1 MLNSLLDTLT
11 GHFSGSRALQIAT
24 EIQRTDRW
32 SSWHRYRETADYCV
46 ATMRAAGLTAEW
58 RELPSDGKT
67 VCGDWIMPRAWDA
80 HAARLWLLR
89 DGASELICD
98 YEVEPCCLAM
108 WSSPTPPGG
117 ADYEVVHLDRA
128 DQESAFLGVDL
139 RGRILFT
146 GSPARVAKPIASRL
160 GAMGIISDAASR
172 HGRREAFE
180 LPDAV
185 TWENSWKDRAQG
197 GWGCAAADRECFAFL
212 LSPRQ
217 GVHFRGWLRSQSA
230 PRVRALVATDLYEGT
245 TPAVTGFLPG
255 TTGEQ
260 VVAVGHL
267 FEQGA
272 VDNASGPAVI
282 MEGLRALR
290 ELIDAGR
297 LPRPRRTIRAL
308 FAVECAG
315 TYGCV
320 ELQPE
325 LLAGAVAGVNV
336 DCVGGR
342 LDAMRAPINLRRN
355 PDATSSFTDSLLAH
369 ALKSAARR
377 LDYPIR
383 VQTGRWLLDDNLIAD
398 PAIGIPCPLF
408 GSWPYP
414 AYHNSADDPS
424 LLDPRGLSFAGIA
437 TAAYLYTIAAAE
449 APTACR
455 LARLAG
461 TESRA
466 ALARSLMDVADTGPV
481 DAERAV
487 YGAHRAIDSVR
498 STLALAPE
506 ATEVAAE
513 VQRQETGILRTLEIE
528 LAAAGFA
535 GSLPTPP
542 PPAGRVPR
550 RRVRGTFQ
558 AARVPAEHLDAWR
571 ERMRSARATGD
582 VPDCALFWA
591 DGRRT
596 IGEIAWLVRHDL
608 GVPAPDLDALFDGLA
623 EYGYVEFVGGSG

>member
-1 MLNSLLDTLT
+1 MINSLLDALA
-11 GHFSGSRALQIAT
+11 GQFSGARAQQIAT

-32 SSWHRYRETADYCV
+32 SSWHRYRETADFCV

-67 VCGDWIMPRAWDA
+67 VCGDWIMPRAWDD
-80 HAARLWLLR
+80 HGARLWLLG
-89 DGASELICD
+89 DGAPELVCD
-98 YEVEPCCLAM
+98 YEAEPCCLAM
-108 WSSPTPPGG
+108 WSSPTPSGG
-117 ADYEVVHLDRA
+117 ADYEIVHLERA
-128 DQESAFLGVDL
+128 DQEGAFLGVEL

-146 GSPARVAKPIASRL
+146 GTPARVAKPIASRL
-160 GAMGIISDAASR
+160 GAVGIISDSASR

-185 TWENSWKDRAQG
+185 TWENSWKDRPQG
-197 GWGCAAADRECFAFL
+197 GWGFAAADRECFGFL

-217 GVHFRGWLRSQSA
+217 GARFREWLRGHPA
-230 PRVRALVATDLYEGT
+230 PRVRARVETRLYDGV
-245 TPAVTGFLPG
+245 TPSVTGLLPG
-255 TTGEQ
+255 TSPEQ
-260 VVAVGHL
+260 VLAVGHL

-272 VDNASGPAVI
+272 IDNASGPAVI

-297 LPRPRRTIRAL
+297 LPPPRRAIRAL

-320 ELQPE
+320 DLQPD
-325 LLAGAVAGVNV
+325 LLAGAVAAVNV
-336 DCVGGR
+336 DCVGGH
-342 LDAMRAPINLRRN
+342 LDATRAPINLRRN
-355 PDATSSFTDSLLAH
+355 PDATSSFTDPLLEH
-369 ALKSAARR
+369 TLQSAARR
-377 LDYPIR
+377 LDYPVR
-383 VQTGRWLLDDNLIAD
+383 LQTGRWLLDDNLIAD

-414 AYHNSADDPS
+414 AYHNSADDPP

-449 APTACR
+449 APTTR
-455 LARLAG
+455 WLARLAG
-461 TESRA
+461 TEARA
-466 ALARSLMDVADTGPV
+466 ALSRSLTEVTDASPT
-481 DAERAV
+481 DAERAL
-487 YGAHRAIDSVR
+487 YRAQRAIDSVR
-498 STLALAPE
+498 STLVLAPD
-506 ATEVAAE
+506 ASEVAVE
-513 VQRQETGILRTLEIE
+513 VQRQESGILRTLEVE
-528 LAAAGFA
+528 LAAAGF
-535 GSLPTPP
+535 SDPLPAPP
-542 PPAGRVPR
+542 SPAGRVPR

-558 AARVPAEHLDAWR
+558 AARLPPEHLDAWR
-571 ERMRSARATGD
+571 ERMRTARATGD

-596 IGEIAWLVRHDL
+596 ISEITWLVRHEL

-623 EYGYVEFVGGSG
+623 EYGYVDFADGRA